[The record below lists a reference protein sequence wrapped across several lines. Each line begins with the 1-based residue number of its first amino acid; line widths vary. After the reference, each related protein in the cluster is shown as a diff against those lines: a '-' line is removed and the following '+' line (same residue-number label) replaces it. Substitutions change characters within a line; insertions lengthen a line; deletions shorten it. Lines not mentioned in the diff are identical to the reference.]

1 MAFEGGVWSCNE
13 SGTDVGCTHTV
24 SNDGRPREQ
33 ACTHF
38 HVLFRSFI
46 SSHAACTPFEDNSR

>member
-1 MAFEGGVWSCNE
+1 MRMEPTWAVHILYQMM
-13 SGTDVGCTHTV
+13 VV
-24 SNDGRPREQ
+24 PREQ

-38 HVLFRSFI
+38 HVLFRFFI